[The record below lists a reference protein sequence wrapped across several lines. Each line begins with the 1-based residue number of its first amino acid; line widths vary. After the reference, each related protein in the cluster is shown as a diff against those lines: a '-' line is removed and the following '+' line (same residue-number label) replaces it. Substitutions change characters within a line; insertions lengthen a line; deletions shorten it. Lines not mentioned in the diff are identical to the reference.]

1 MQKYAIFIG
10 LVIHCL
16 SFITGCGSEN
26 EDQTTVNE
34 QFTSSEEFNTF
45 NESARQ
51 ELDSNA
57 NQLSNLVDYLKNSA
71 ECESTRQLTI
81 PFEADSTVINEERI
95 GGLNNCIGADE
106 EAPYALLLFGE
117 SPFGNIDIKWMIR
130 TRESMYR
137 DWELIAATYEED
149 QLLNFQ
155 TVGSYRDNL
164 KEDIFTSIEVNRRG
178 NVLIISANTERD
190 IEYPIE
196 QLNTEYKEFR
206 IDRDGMVTESEVE

>member
-1 MQKYAIFIG
+1 MQKYAIVIG
-10 LVIHCL
+10 LVILCL
-16 SFITGCGSEN
+16 SFITGCSTEN

-34 QFTSSEEFNTF
+34 QFTSSEEFNAF
-45 NESARQ
+45 NESTREEQ
-51 ELDSNA
+51 DSNA
-57 NQLSNLVDYLKNSA
+57 DQPSDLVDYLKNAA
-71 ECESTRQLTI
+71 ECESTHQLTI
-81 PFEADSTVINEERI
+81 PFEADSTVINEETI
-95 GGLNNCIGADE
+95 GGLDNCIGADE
-106 EAPYALLLFGE
+106 EASYALLLFGE
-117 SPFGNIDIKWMIR
+117 SPFGDIDIKWMMR

-164 KEDIFTSIEVNRRG
+164 KEHIFTNIEVNRRG
-178 NVLIISANTERD
+178 NALMISADTERD

-206 IDRDGMVTESEVE
+206 IDRDGMITESEVE